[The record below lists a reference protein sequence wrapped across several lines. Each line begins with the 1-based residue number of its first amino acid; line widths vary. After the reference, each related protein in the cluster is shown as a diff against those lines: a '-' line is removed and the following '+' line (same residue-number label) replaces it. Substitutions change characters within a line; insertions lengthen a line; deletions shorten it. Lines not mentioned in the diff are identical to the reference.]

1 MSGHANIAFLQAVP
15 AKRAARAGIRGTL
28 LAALI
33 AVLGLG
39 VVARPAPAPAQDVD
53 VEDYRPLLD
62 RLDRLER
69 DLNLLQRQ
77 VYRGKVQAGG
87 APGGGTTE
95 TAISPNAVAD
105 MQVRV
110 SAFESELRS
119 MTGRMEEVRHNL
131 DQLGA
136 RLDKLVADVDTR
148 LSAMEQN
155 IANMRRGG
163 TGPIAG
169 AAPGPGQG
177 PSSSTAAM
185 SGEFT
190 PAGGAEDGTLPVQLP
205 SDATAGA
212 ALRAPA
218 GTSTEVAA
226 AEGGLLPQGTP
237 LEQYQYARSLLAKAD
252 YPAAERTLKAFIQA
266 YPEHDLT
273 ENAEYWLGETYYVRS
288 DFTNAAVTYADG
300 YKKYSK
306 GSKAPDN
313 LLKLGLSLANLGET
327 GQACK
332 AFAEIEKKFPDAR
345 PDILERA
352 AAEREQR
359 GCQ

>member
-1 MSGHANIAFLQAVP
+1 MAHSCGFP
-15 AKRAARAGIRGTL
+15 AAGRGRAGVRAAA
-28 LAALI
+28 LAALLAVVCAGFI
-33 AVLGLG
+33 A
-39 VVARPAPAPAQDVD
+39 AAAPARAQD

-77 VYRGKVQAGG
+77 VYRGKVQ
-87 APGGGTTE
+87 GGTAAGAAPE

-105 MQVRV
+105 MQVRL
-110 SAFESELRS
+110 SGFETELRT
-119 MTGRMEEVRHNL
+119 MTGRMEEIRHSV
-131 DQLGA
+131 DEIRG

-155 IANMRRGG
+155 IAGMKQRG

-169 AAPGPGQG
+169 LGPGQD
-177 PSSSTAAM
+177 AAGAPAAAP
-185 SGEFT
+185 GEFT
-190 PAGGAEDGTLPVQLP
+190 PAGGGEMALVAPTGEVTPGTV
-205 SDATAGA
+205 A
-212 ALRAPA
+212 A
-218 GTSTEVAA
+218 TEVATTEA
-226 AEGGLLPQGTP
+226 GLLPQGTP

-252 YPAAERTLKAFIQA
+252 YPAAEQTLKAFIEA
-266 YPEHDLT
+266 YPDNDLT

-300 YKKYSK
+300 YKKFSK

-313 LLKLGLSLANLGET
+313 LLKLGLSLANLGEAE
-327 GQACK
+327 QACK
-332 AFAEIEKKFPDAR
+332 AFAEIEKKFPTAR

-359 GCQ
+359 GCK